1 MSKPPCLP
9 QILSSNYHSDST
21 FLVSVMQKETDETGD
36 LLNLVCMQLGQKE
49 EPVDKGKTE
58 KDETEM
64 EEGGDLL
71 NLVLKW
77 KQKQV
82 LGAGATGGTRNEGAT
97 GATGA
102 AGATGGTEATGGT
115 GANGASGAGTSSMQ
129 VSIIQASAHKGF

>member
-1 MSKPPCLP
+1 
-9 QILSSNYHSDST
+9 
-21 FLVSVMQKETDETGD
+21 
-36 LLNLVCMQLGQKE
+36 MQLGQKE

-82 LGAGATGGTRNEGAT
+82 LGAGATGGTRNAGGT
-97 GATGA
+97 GATG
-102 AGATGGTEATGGT
+102 ATGGT
-115 GANGASGAGTSSMQ
+115 GANGATGAGTSSMQ

>member
-1 MSKPPCLP
+1 
-9 QILSSNYHSDST
+9 
-21 FLVSVMQKETDETGD
+21 
-36 LLNLVCMQLGQKE
+36 MQLGQKE

-82 LGAGATGGTRNEGAT
+82 LGAGATGGT
-97 GATGA
+97 
-102 AGATGGTEATGGT
+102 EATGGT

>member
-1 MSKPPCLP
+1 
-9 QILSSNYHSDST
+9 
-21 FLVSVMQKETDETGD
+21 MQKETEESGD
-36 LLNLVCMQLGQKE
+36 LLNLVCNQLREKDKDKGKEENRKE
-49 EPVDKGKTE
+49 EPVDKGEKTGKEE
-58 KDETEM
+58 KEM